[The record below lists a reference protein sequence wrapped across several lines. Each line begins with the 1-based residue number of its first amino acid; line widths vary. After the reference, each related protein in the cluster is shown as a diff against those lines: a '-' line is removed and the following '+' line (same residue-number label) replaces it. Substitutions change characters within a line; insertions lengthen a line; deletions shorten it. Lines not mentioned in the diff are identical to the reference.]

1 LPVLFQYSCE
11 ILHIGKAAKTI
22 IRNMY
27 TQFDFVISV
36 RKCTRYDEL
45 SFIKLKW
52 FIQESSLIL
61 LNTCKGSQS
70 LIYYGIDVNL
80 FWTFSVGPLI
90 FIQPK
95 FSIFTTYK
103 KLHVGTQMTGDCSIY
118 IHSYSF
124 YENNSQTNT
133 APLLKKN
140 SVIWQF
146 NVNTAYIYY
155 MYKLSY
161 IIITYNIREWK

>member
-27 TQFDFVISV
+27 TQFDFVMSV

-103 KLHVGTQMTGDCSIY
+103 KLHVVLKWRVIVLYIY
-118 IHSYSF
+118 IATHF
-124 YENNSQTNT
+124 TKT
-133 APLLKKN
+133 IHRLILLHC
-140 SVIWQF
+140 
-146 NVNTAYIYY
+146 
-155 MYKLSY
+155 
-161 IIITYNIREWK
+161 